1 MNYIPT
7 NKMSAFPDIH
17 RATLKDITMT
27 APRVN
32 YAHVAP
38 HTYKALLGLEKAMGE
53 SSLEKSLHELI
64 KIRAS
69 QLNACA
75 YCIDKHTSDAIA
87 LGETPRRIFALSAWH
102 ETPFFT
108 DRERAALLWTDTLT
122 LLADKGAPEAIY
134 RVVAQQFDDRE
145 LTDLT
150 FAIATINAWNR
161 FGVGFAMEPAR

>member
-1 MNYIPT
+1 
-7 NKMSAFPDIH
+7 
-17 RATLKDITMT
+17 MT
-27 APRVN
+27 TARVN

-38 HTYKALLGLEKAMGE
+38 HVFKALLGLEKAMGE
-53 SSLEKSLHELI
+53 SSLEKSLYELI

-75 YCIDKHTSDAIA
+75 YCIDMHSRDAIK

-108 DRERAALLWTDTLT
+108 ERERAALLWTETLT
-122 LLADKGAPEAIY
+122 LLAEKGAPEAIY
-134 RVVAQQFDDRE
+134 NQVAKHFNERE
-145 LTDLT
+145 LADLT

-161 FGVGFAMEPAR
+161 FGVGFAMQPEQ